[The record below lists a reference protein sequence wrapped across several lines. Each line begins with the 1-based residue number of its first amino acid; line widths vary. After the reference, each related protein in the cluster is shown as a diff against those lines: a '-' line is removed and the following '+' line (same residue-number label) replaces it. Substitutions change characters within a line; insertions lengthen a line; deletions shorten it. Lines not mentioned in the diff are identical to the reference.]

1 MNQDELKARLL
12 AEAEKAIDA
21 MLAEKPATGTLSLA
35 DIERLAL
42 KSGAQFEAGILKEL
56 GQEES
61 EVESSHEQ
69 LCERCGSRM
78 QRRGRSGRQVKT
90 EVGTA
95 RLERTYYVCPDCGAS
110 LFPPG

>member
-12 AEAEKAIDA
+12 AEAEKAIDE
-21 MLAEKPATGTLSLA
+21 MLAARPDPGTLSLA
-35 DIERLAL
+35 DIEGLAL
-42 KSGAQFEAGILKEL
+42 KSGARFEAGILKEL

-61 EVESSHEQ
+61 EMESSQEQ
-69 LCERCGSRM
+69 MCEHCGSRM

-90 EVGTA
+90 EAGTA
-95 RLERTYYVCPDCGAS
+95 RLERTYYVCPGCGAS

>member
-21 MLAEKPATGTLSLA
+21 MLAEKPDPGTLSLA

-61 EVESSHEQ
+61 EVESGHDQ
-69 LCERCGSRM
+69 ICERCGSRM

-95 RLERTYYVCPDCGAS
+95 HIEREYYVCPGCGAR

>member
-1 MNQDELKARLL
+1 MNKDELKARLL
-12 AEAEKAIDA
+12 AEAEKAIEE
-21 MLAEKPATGTLSLA
+21 MLAEKPEAGTLSLA

-69 LCERCGSRM
+69 VCEHCGSRM

-90 EVGTA
+90 EAGTT
-95 RLERTYYVCPDCGAS
+95 RLEGEYYVCPGCGAS

>member
-21 MLAEKPATGTLSLA
+21 MLAEKPEAGTLSLA

-42 KSGAQFEAGILKEL
+42 KSGAQVEAGILKEL

-61 EVESSHEQ
+61 EIESSHEQ
-69 LCERCGSRM
+69 MCERCGSRM

-90 EVGTA
+90 EAGTA
-95 RLERTYYVCPDCGAS
+95 QLERTYYVCAGCGAS